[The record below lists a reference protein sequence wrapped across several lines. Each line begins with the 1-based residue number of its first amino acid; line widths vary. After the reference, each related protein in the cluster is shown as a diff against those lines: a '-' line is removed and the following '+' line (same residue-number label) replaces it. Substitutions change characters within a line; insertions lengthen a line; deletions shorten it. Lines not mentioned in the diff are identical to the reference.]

1 MTMDVPYFTEHEMRS
16 IIYIRQVNLEQD
28 QDEAPTIKQL
38 VDNTGYTSRHYTRAW
53 NRLQP
58 NGIIDRKVDGKNT
71 RLKLTGKGRKA
82 ADKLM
87 ELNEVLEQ

>member
-1 MTMDVPYFTEHEMRS
+1 MSMDVPYFTEHEMRS
-16 IIYIRQVNLEQD
+16 TIYIRQVNLQKNQEK
-28 QDEAPTIKQL
+28 PCTIKQL

-58 NGIIDRKVDGKNT
+58 RNIIKRTVDGKNT
-71 RLKLTGKGRKA
+71 RLELTGKGKKA

-87 ELNEVLEQ
+87 ELNEVLEK

>member
-1 MTMDVPYFTEHEMRS
+1 MDVPYFTEHEMRS
-16 IIYIRQVNLEQD
+16 IIYLRQVNLELTQ
-28 QDEAPTIKQL
+28 EKPATIKQL

-58 NGIIDRKVDGKNT
+58 RGIINRVVDGKNT
-71 RLKLTGKGRKA
+71 RLELTGKGKKV

-87 ELNEVLEQ
+87 QLNEVLEE